1 MRALD
6 KKLVR
11 DLWRLKGA
19 ALAIALMIASG
30 IGTLVAALNTVD
42 TLEITRAAYYDRD
55 RFADIFGHLER
66 APKSLM
72 ERIGAIDGVARA
84 EARIRRA
91 AVLDVAGEDKPIR
104 SLILSLP
111 RHGPLLNQPRLSK
124 GRLVKARADDEVV
137 LHQAFAD
144 AHGFRIGDELEAT
157 LNGTKRA
164 LEIVGIA
171 TSPEFVFT
179 VPPGQ
184 LFPDP
189 GGFGILWMDE
199 DAMEAAFELEGAF
212 NDVALKL
219 MAGADEGAV
228 IDQLDHLIDPHGG
241 TGAYA
246 RSDQLS
252 NMMLD
257 SEIEQLKNAVSFL
270 PPIFLGVAAFLANVV
285 MGRLVRLERGEI
297 GLLKAFGYSPY
308 VIAGHYLKFV
318 SAVVVIGTVLG
329 CLIGIGFVQL
339 MTTAYQQ
346 VFAFPFMLIQFK
358 LSTVSI
364 ALMVA
369 ALSAALGAY
378 GAVRRVL
385 ALEPAEAM
393 APEPPAD
400 YRPTIVERMR
410 VVRRAAMPARM
421 IVRHIARWPF
431 RAGMTVLGLAMGVMV
446 MIMSGFFTDSFD
458 RMIDDMFYRM
468 QRQDVTVTFIEERGP
483 DAALALSKIGGVM
496 RAEGERTV
504 PVRLRYGTRSERSG
518 ITGIGQGAGLTQLFD
533 MNGERVA
540 MPERGLVLSEGL
552 SDLLGVTTGQELQI
566 ELLDGKRNTLV
577 APVTAIVDVDIG
589 NAVYMDHDALD
600 RLMAEGPRVSS
611 IQLMTDPAL
620 EAEIIA
626 ALKDMPFVVGV
637 ATRLQSLES
646 FGDTIQESM
655 MVMVSM
661 FTFFASLIAVGVVYN
676 SARIALGEQGRE
688 LASLMVLGFTRFEAG
703 FILVGELLLLTLMAI
718 PLGIALGAGMTRV
731 LASGMETELYRF
743 PHALS
748 AATIAQSAL
757 VVFVASVAASVLVA
771 RRVGSLDLVEV
782 LKTRE

>member
-1 MRALD
+1 M
-6 KKLVR
+6 
-11 DLWRLKGA
+11 
-19 ALAIALMIASG
+19 
-30 IGTLVAALNTVD
+30 
-42 TLEITRAAYYDRD
+42 
-55 RFADIFGHLER
+55 
-66 APKSLM
+66 
-72 ERIGAIDGVARA
+72 
-84 EARIRRA
+84 
-91 AVLDVAGEDKPIR
+91 
-104 SLILSLP
+104 
-111 RHGPLLNQPRLSK
+111 
-124 GRLVKARADDEVV
+124 
-137 LHQAFAD
+137 
-144 AHGFRIGDELEAT
+144 
-157 LNGTKRA
+157 
-164 LEIVGIA
+164 
-171 TSPEFVFT
+171 
-179 VPPGQ
+179 
-184 LFPDP
+184 
-189 GGFGILWMDE
+189 
-199 DAMEAAFELEGAF
+199 
-212 NDVALKL
+212 
-219 MAGADEGAV
+219 
-228 IDQLDHLIDPHGG
+228 
-241 TGAYA
+241 
-246 RSDQLS
+246 
-252 NMMLD
+252 
-257 SEIEQLKNAVSFL
+257 
-270 PPIFLGVAAFLANVV
+270 
-285 MGRLVRLERGEI
+285 
-297 GLLKAFGYSPY
+297 
-308 VIAGHYLKFV
+308 
-318 SAVVVIGTVLG
+318 
-329 CLIGIGFVQL
+329 
-339 MTTAYQQ
+339 
-346 VFAFPFMLIQFK
+346 
-358 LSTVSI
+358 
-364 ALMVA
+364 
-369 ALSAALGAY
+369 
-378 GAVRRVL
+378 
-385 ALEPAEAM
+385 
-393 APEPPAD
+393 
-400 YRPTIVERMR
+400 
-410 VVRRAAMPARM
+410 VRRAAMPARM

-446 MIMSGFFTDSFD
+446 MVMSGFFTDSFD

-483 DAALALSKIGGVM
+483 DAALALSKIDGVM

-718 PLGIALGAGMTRV
+718 PLGIALGGGMTRI

-757 VVFVASVAASVLVA
+757 IVFVASVAASVLVA